1 MILLGNSIFLEKT
14 HSVQKDGKTFLGPP
28 GPIVVALSVR
38 YFIGWVADLDSR
50 FSNFRSLYSFLKWS
64 KSQKISDQ
72 VVVVT

>member
-38 YFIGWVADLDSR
+38 YFMADLDSR
-50 FSNFRSLYSFLKWS
+50 FSNFQSLYSFLKWS

-72 VVVVT
+72 VVVVI